1 MSFLY
6 ENINDILT
14 ANSSIRGSRYTVNKS
29 KRVIVPLLYTF
40 DDPIN
45 FVEKDTLEL
54 HMYYRNTA
62 YIGSIYDIK
71 SWTAD
76 NLNDPSSIFID
87 VINDIKPF
95 NLPNGSYRFAYNFL
109 RNLVSSR
116 TSDTK
121 LFIAEISRN
130 RQELVLALTNPNDS
144 SQQSNLSQFVLD
156 YMRPKKYLPTAVLNF
171 GQNRIIDIINVTS
184 DGNLNYLYVKLFRR
198 LPDFLDLRS
207 ECWIQSQILKP
218 YIDQLELTDVPLEV
232 EQNVNKLRGPN
243 YRVESTYNITSDTE
257 LKSGLVSL
265 SN

>member
-40 DDPIN
+40 DDTIN
-45 FVEKDTLEL
+45 FVEKDALEL

-171 GQNRIIDIINVTS
+171 GQNRIIDIP
-184 DGNLNYLYVKLFRR
+184 FRA
-198 LPDFLDLRS
+198 
-207 ECWIQSQILKP
+207 
-218 YIDQLELTDVPLEV
+218 
-232 EQNVNKLRGPN
+232 N
-243 YRVESTYNITSDTE
+243 
-257 LKSGLVSL
+257 
-265 SN
+265 